1 MKKVI
6 TALFG
11 VLVAYAVP
19 AAAQGPVEMIVY
31 AQCYADAFNWEYVCG
46 VYMSDPDG
54 LNTTRLTSSGTQ
66 PVWSPDGTRVAF
78 VDGSPSDI
86 VVLNLSDENLS
97 NLTNHPAQYGSPAWS
112 PDGAQIAFA
121 SDRDGQLE
129 LYLMNADGSGVR
141 RVTFNEGFVG
151 LPAWF
156 RDGTSIA
163 FDCEVDSGNTDIC
176 AIKTDGTSLV
186 RLTSDPG
193 TDSGA
198 AVSPADG
205 RIAFS
210 TTRFGAGPEIAILNA
225 DGAVSRLAASAFG
238 WQPTWSPDGTHLA
251 YVSTSITY
259 TGRCYFGDGAHN
271 ADDFCLPVNDLYVIN
286 ADGTGTSRLGIGYD
300 LDWRPTLAPLLLAP
314 IAAITSSCS
323 GHTCSLDGSGS
334 WDPDGAITNYSWSFG
349 DGSTGS
355 GPTMSHT
362 YATDG
367 AYTLTLTVYD
377 NSGATSSQ
385 STTVNVDLPPVA
397 TFTSSCSG
405 LACSFDASDA
415 FDSGGG
421 TIVSYAWFFGDGT
434 TASAALVGHTY
445 AAFGTYTVV
454 LRVTDNGGAVGEL
467 AKSITLTQ
475 PGVHVSDLDGTST
488 NEAGSWKAT
497 ATIAVHDDSHRP
509 LTNATVSGSWSTGG
523 TGTCTTDGSDR
534 CAVSK
539 SGIPKKT
546 TSVTFTIT
554 SVARAAVV
562 YKPGD
567 NHDPDGDSNGT
578 AITITKP

>member
-1 MKKVI
+1 
-6 TALFG
+6 
-11 VLVAYAVP
+11 
-19 AAAQGPVEMIVY
+19 
-31 AQCYADAFNWEYVCG
+31 
-46 VYMSDPDG
+46 
-54 LNTTRLTSSGTQ
+54 
-66 PVWSPDGTRVAF
+66 
-78 VDGSPSDI
+78 
-86 VVLNLSDENLS
+86 
-97 NLTNHPAQYGSPAWS
+97 
-112 PDGAQIAFA
+112 
-121 SDRDGQLE
+121 
-129 LYLMNADGSGVR
+129 
-141 RVTFNEGFVG
+141 
-151 LPAWF
+151 
-156 RDGTSIA
+156 
-163 FDCEVDSGNTDIC
+163 
-176 AIKTDGTSLV
+176 
-186 RLTSDPG
+186 
-193 TDSGA
+193 
-198 AVSPADG
+198 
-205 RIAFS
+205 
-210 TTRFGAGPEIAILNA
+210 
-225 DGAVSRLAASAFG
+225 
-238 WQPTWSPDGTHLA
+238 
-251 YVSTSITY
+251 
-259 TGRCYFGDGAHN
+259 
-271 ADDFCLPVNDLYVIN
+271 
-286 ADGTGTSRLGIGYD
+286 
-300 LDWRPTLAPLLLAP
+300 
-314 IAAITSSCS
+314 
-323 GHTCSLDGSGS
+323 
-334 WDPDGAITNYSWSFG
+334 
-349 DGSTGS
+349 
-355 GPTMSHT
+355 MSHT
-362 YATDG
+362 YPTDG
-367 AYTLTLTVYD
+367 PYTVTLTVYD

-415 FDSGGG
+415 SDPGGG
-421 TIVSYAWFFGDGT
+421 TIVSYAWFFGDST

-488 NEAGSWKAT
+488 NVAGSWKAT